1 MPESLHA
8 MLPVEK
14 NGGLTVAQID
24 LRIAR
29 NNEYTVKL
37 WANAMDE
44 HTKKI
49 DERFDLHEQKDA
61 LRIEKQEIVV
71 TSRLTAQDE
80 KLDNILA
87 EVKAGRAQGDD
98 WHAQDLEYRASVQ
111 EWRATQEPKITKLVA
126 DVVIVQTQQE
136 DLNTKFNLIH
146 WLVMVCKGFVRT
158 SDATIAVAERG
169 KKITGA
175 LAAVFSFLLL
185 VWQSFRPNGIIDSV
199 ARWLRKHF

>member
-1 MPESLHA
+1 MPDSHA
-8 MLPVEK
+8 VLPVEL

-29 NNEYTVKL
+29 NNEYTAKL

-61 LRIEKQEIVV
+61 LRIEKQELVV

-87 EVKAGRAQGDD
+87 EVKAGRVQGDE
-98 WHAQDLEYRASVQ
+98 WHVQDLEYRAGVR
-111 EWRATQEPKITKLVA
+111 EWRANQEPKLTKLVA
-126 DVVIVQTQQE
+126 DVAIVQTQQE
-136 DLNTKFNLIH
+136 DINTKFNLIH
-146 WLVMVCKGFVRT
+146 WVVLVCKGFVKT
-158 SDATIAVAERG
+158 SDVTIAVAERG
-169 KKITGA
+169 KKLTGA
-175 LAAVFSFLLL
+175 LAAVFSFVLL
-185 VWQSFRPNGIIDSV
+185 VWQSFRPGGIIDSV
-199 ARWLRKHF
+199 KHWLHVHF